1 VIGCTK
7 SSGDS
12 DVAIIGAGPYGL
24 SVAAHLCS
32 RNIEFRIFGV
42 AMGAWRTN
50 MPPGMFLKSEGCASN
65 LSDPLGLCTLEQ
77 YCANHYSPYAACG
90 VPIPIDL
97 FTRYGLWFQQSLVP
111 TIEEAS
117 VRLLDR
123 SGSGFRIDLGTGET
137 FRARRVVVATGI
149 SNTAYVPPVLAHLPS
164 ELASHSSEY
173 QKLNVCR
180 GREITVVG
188 AGQSAL
194 ETAALLHEGGAQVQ
208 LVARRPEIRWNPPPC
223 LARRPLRQRLER
235 PSSHLGEGLGPWFYS
250 NAPMVF
256 RYLPSP
262 VRISRVRKSLGPA
275 GAWWLKD
282 RAAHRFE
289 IMTGYSV
296 AAAECLQE
304 RVMLRLKSTNGTS
317 RDLTTDHVIAATGYR
332 FALQQLPFLTKPL
345 LSELRSVAQA
355 PILSSNFESSIP
367 DLYFTGLASANQ
379 FGPVMRFLDGADYT
393 AQCISRH
400 IAGLR
405 RVALVSLPAR
415 HDIHSCTEN

>member
-1 VIGCTK
+1 MISCTR

-12 DVAIIGAGPYGL
+12 EVAIIGAGPYGL

-42 AMGAWRTN
+42 AMGAWRKN
-50 MPPGMFLKSEGCASN
+50 MPTGMFLKSEARASN
-65 LSDPLGLCTLEQ
+65 LSDPSGLGTLEQ
-77 YCANHYSPYAACG
+77 YCANHYLPYAACG
-90 VPIPIDL
+90 VPIPIEM
-97 FTRYGLWFQQSLVP
+97 FTRYGLWFQQWLVP
-111 TIEEAS
+111 NVEEAN
-117 VRLLDR
+117 VTLLER
-123 SGSGFRIDLGTGET
+123 SEGGFQLHLGTRET
-137 FRARRVVVATGI
+137 FRAKRVVVATGM

-173 QKLNVCR
+173 QKLNDCR
-180 GREITVVG
+180 GRELTVVG

-194 ETAALLHEGGAQVQ
+194 ETAALLHEGGAQVR
-208 LVARRPEIRWNPPPC
+208 LVARRSEIRWNPPPC
-223 LARRPLRQRLER
+223 LVCRSLGQRVAR
-235 PSSHLGEGLGPWFYS
+235 PSSHLGEGLGPWLYS

-256 RYLPSP
+256 RYLPRS

-282 RAAHRFE
+282 RAVHRFE
-289 IMTGYSV
+289 TVTDYSV
-296 AAAECLQE
+296 ALAERLQG
-304 RVMLRLKSTNGTS
+304 RVMLRLKSTNGTP

-332 FALQQLPFLTKPL
+332 FALQRLPFLTERL
-345 LSELRSVAQA
+345 VSELRSVARA
-355 PILSSNFESSIP
+355 PILSRHFESSIP

-393 AQCISRH
+393 AKCISRH

-405 RVALVSLPAR
+405 REALVSFPAR
-415 HDIHSCTEN
+415 HDIRSYTEN